1 MSDWTCELVLR
12 LINLIMIQEKHPL
25 EEEGV
30 DHRMRE
36 GIIQFFGQKEHDH
49 LQRQIEPSQQQQ
61 RLVDGQKRQMV
72 SDQGF
77 FFSPLHSTPTFLWC
91 HPLQRLYNWDPL
103 LKKYI

>member
-49 LQRQIEPSQQQQ
+49 LQRQIEPSQQQFGGWPKEA
-61 RLVDGQKRQMV
+61 DGIR
-72 SDQGF
+72 SGF
-77 FFSPLHSTPTFLWC
+77 FLLSTPLHSNL
-91 HPLQRLYNWDPL
+91 PLVSSASEAL
-103 LKKYI
+103 